1 MSGILVLLLR
11 VVMAVCLYAF
21 LGLVIFLVWKDLRQ
35 QGAAAARQQIPP
47 LSLQVQGEGS
57 QREFIIRNA
66 EAVIGRDPGCDVWLD
81 DSTISAR
88 HARLRYHHKQWWLED
103 LNSTNG
109 TMLNDQPVRQS
120 AVLDSSDRIT
130 CGSFE
135 LRLQEA
141 PINP

>member
-11 VVMAVCLYAF
+11 VVMAVSLYAF

-35 QGAAAARQQIPP
+35 QGTAAARQQIPP
-47 LSLQVQGEGS
+47 LTLQVQGEGS
-57 QREFIIRNA
+57 RREFIIRNA
-66 EAVIGRDPGCDVWLD
+66 EAVIGRDPGCEVRLEDG
-81 DSTISAR
+81 TISAR

-120 AVLDSSDRIT
+120 AVLDSGDRIT

-141 PINP
+141 PSIP